1 MVLVASKEIH
11 KQINN
16 RVLLSLS
23 WTGSTADIAC
33 PYLGHLHYEFDF
45 LRLSESVNQR
55 VWQYPEHLYPKHFKK
70 SHVWNTC
77 TTLFVFL
84 GQLDELDNVPAQ
96 TVSIVWLFPV
106 HLVSKALNLDVSV
119 RNTCATVFG
128 FLGQLDEIDNI
139 SDICVPAQT
148 ISIHCLFDN
157 CTTVWDNASCLIHR
171 IDFLTIACNVSVDF
185 FYLKTC
191 LTLLW
196 CSTRSLTL
204 CTTERYC
211 LNIYMYTSFN

>member
-1 MVLVASKEIH
+1 MCYYLWVGLGPLQTLHVRIWDIYITSLTFWECKSASVTISRTF
-11 KQINN
+11 I
-16 RVLLSLS
+16 
-23 WTGSTADIAC
+23 
-33 PYLGHLHYEFDF
+33 
-45 LRLSESVNQR
+45 SEA
-55 VWQYPEHLYPKHFKK
+55 LK

-84 GQLDELDNVPAQ
+84 GQLDELDNVPAL

-106 HLVSKALNLDVSV
+106 HLVSKALNLDVSA
-119 RNTCATVFG
+119 RNTCATLFG
-128 FLGQLDEIDNI
+128 FLGQLDELDNI
-139 SDICVPAQT
+139 SDICVPPQT

-157 CTTVWDNASCLIHR
+157 CTTVWDTASCLIHR
-171 IDFLTIACNVSVDF
+171 IDFLIIASNVSVDF

>member
-1 MVLVASKEIH
+1 M
-11 KQINN
+11 
-16 RVLLSLS
+16 R

-33 PYLGHLHYEFDF
+33 PCQGHFHYVVCRLSGCVNQPVRQYPGHLI
-45 LRLSESVNQR
+45 SEA
-55 VWQYPEHLYPKHFKK
+55 LK
-70 SHVWNTC
+70 SHIWNTC

-128 FLGQLDEIDNI
+128 FLWQLDELDNI

-148 ISIHCLFDN
+148 ISIHFLFDN
-157 CTTVWDNASCLIHR
+157 CTTVWDTASFLIHR
-171 IDFLTIACNVSVDF
+171 IDFLIIACNVSLDF

>member
-1 MVLVASKEIH
+1 MSVSGTFTL
-11 KQINN
+11 
-16 RVLLSLS
+16 RV
-23 WTGSTADIAC
+23 W
-33 PYLGHLHYEFDF
+33 
-45 LRLSESVNQR
+45 LSESVNQR
-55 VWQYPEHLYPKHFKK
+55 VWQYPEHLCLKHFK
-70 SHVWNTC
+70 
-77 TTLFVFL
+77 
-84 GQLDELDNVPAQ
+84 DELDNVPAQ

-128 FLGQLDEIDNI
+128 FLGQLDELDNM

-157 CTTVWDNASCLIHR
+157 CTTVWDTASCLIQR
-171 IDFLTIACNVSVDF
+171 MDFLTIACNFSEDF
-185 FYLKTC
+185 FYLETC

-211 LNIYMYTSFN
+211 LNIYTYTSFN